1 MTDVGRAIHIGT
13 DLLYHRRRR
22 KAVLTTPTKR
32 SVIVAG
38 HRTSV
43 SLETP
48 FWEHVVAI
56 ARTRGVTVNRLITEI
71 DRTRSGSLSSAIR
84 LFVLAQLGR
93 NQR

>member
-1 MTDVGRAIHIGT
+1 M
-13 DLLYHRRRR
+13 
-22 KAVLTTPTKR
+22 TTPTKR

-48 FWEHVVAI
+48 LWEHVVAL
-56 ARTRGVTVNRLITEI
+56 ARARGVTVNRLITEI

-84 LFVLAQLGR
+84 LFVLERLGR
-93 NQR
+93 YTNLR